1 MTDDIKALRDALA
14 EVNFFKKG
22 GFSYT
27 VDDWNK
33 AANPLRIARLL
44 DALEAA
50 TRDAERYR
58 WLRQVAE
65 GEASDGK
72 HCPLIKLYG
81 LQGAAEDAFLLQAP
95 HLTAAIDAAMAPA
108 PATAPAP

>member
-50 TRDAERYR
+50 QKEAERYR
-58 WLRQVAE
+58 KWRTDYTGGKITDMLIELSDCAE
-65 GEASDGK
+65 
-72 HCPLIKLYG
+72 P
-81 LQGAAEDAFLLQAP
+81 AEVD
-95 HLTAAIDAAMAPA
+95 AAIDAAIAAHPPA
-108 PATAPAP
+108 SPEVAK